1 MPAATASISIEEIRT
16 LRARDVMTPRP
27 VTVAPA
33 TPLSEV
39 QALMETRGIV
49 HFPVV
54 EDERLVA
61 LLDERELRD
70 AMPSV
75 VTVDDPEAR
84 RRFLKVTRV
93 SQVATKS
100 PPVAAP
106 ETPILDLIA
115 RMRGHRAG
123 ALPIVD
129 NGRLVGIVSAGDLI
143 TLLERLLRS
152 A

>member
-1 MPAATASISIEEIRT
+1 MPASSLTIDEIRS

-27 VTVAPA
+27 VTVMPS
-33 TPLSEV
+33 TPLSDV

-54 EDERLVA
+54 EEERLVA

-93 SQVATKS
+93 SQVAGKN
-100 PPVAAP
+100 PPVAQP
-106 ETPILDLIA
+106 DTPLLDVIT
-115 RMRGHRAG
+115 RMKGHRAG
-123 ALPIVD
+123 ALPIVEG
-129 NGRLVGIVSAGDLI
+129 GRCVGIISAGDLI
-143 TLLERLLRS
+143 TLLERLLR
-152 A
+152 AA

>member
-1 MPAATASISIEEIRT
+1 MPASSLTIDEIRS

-27 VTVAPA
+27 VTVMPS
-33 TPLSEV
+33 TPLSDV

-93 SQVATKS
+93 SQVAGKN
-100 PPVAAP
+100 PPVAQP
-106 ETPILDLIA
+106 DTPLLDVIT
-115 RMRGHRAG
+115 RMKGHRAG
-123 ALPIVD
+123 ALPIVEG
-129 NGRLVGIVSAGDLI
+129 GRCVGIISAGDLI
-143 TLLERLLRS
+143 TLLERLLR
-152 A
+152 AA